1 MSLKLLALAVVGLL
15 ALYGIYAYVS
25 IRGILKGGI
34 EEAVELKDVDCVG
47 YEFSL
52 KYILLNLDLKVD
64 YKPSFSV
71 ILKSLD
77 VDIFV
82 EGVPVGWANLTKEVR
97 LSRGVV
103 QLPMNATFRVA
114 SIPYLLFELAN
125 SSFKPQVRVLGGAI
139 IYHSIFGNLNVDV
152 NYTKNLDLT
161 DLEVVDLPRSPLS
174 LDNVTINRIVV
185 TDFSVSG
192 SDLVMEAYLN
202 YSGAEELFGEVEAQ
216 LGPIGLAELEIEN
229 CSGRAVVGAPVL
241 ASALLDLLD
250 DGRITVH
257 LTGALV
263 VDGDARHIDEEWVY
277 APGKGWLCEIVE
289 SLSLMMAEALQSGG
303 SECLLT
309 PRSICNSSLGLP
321 LPALSS
327 SPPGSWDP

>member
-1 MSLKLLALAVVGLL
+1 MSLKLVALAIVGLL
-15 ALYGIYAYVS
+15 ALYGIYTYVS
-25 IRGILKGGI
+25 IRGVLEGGI

-52 KYILLNLDLKVD
+52 KYILLNLDLKVE

-71 ILKSLD
+71 TLKSLN

-82 EGVPVGWANLTKEVR
+82 EGVHVGWANLTKEVR

-103 QLPMNATFRVA
+103 QLPMNVTFRVA
-114 SIPYLLFELAN
+114 SIPYLLFELVN

-139 IYHSIFGNLNVDV
+139 MYHSIVGDLYVDV

-161 DLEVVDLPRSPLS
+161 HLEVVDLSRSPPS
-174 LDNVTINRIVV
+174 LDNVTIDKIVV

-192 SDLVMEAYLN
+192 SDLVMDADLY
-202 YSGAEELFGEVEAQ
+202 YRGAEEFYGEVEAR
-216 LGPIGLAELEIEN
+216 LGPMGLAELEIEN
-229 CSGRAVVGAPVL
+229 RSGRAVIGAHVL
-241 ASALLDLLD
+241 VSALLDLLD

-263 VDGDARHIDEEWVY
+263 VDGDARHIDEDWVY
-277 APGKGWLCEIVE
+277 APGEGWLCEIVE
-289 SLSLMMAEALQSGG
+289 SLSPS
-303 SECLLT
+303 
-309 PRSICNSSLGLP
+309 
-321 LPALSS
+321 
-327 SPPGSWDP
+327 